1 VSVTAVR
8 ERRPGRVLAS
18 LARFLPALRVLAFV
32 AAVVIVGAMAVRAGR
47 DVDVRDVAWWP
58 LVPAF
63 VAALAW
69 WLLLA
74 RGWALLVG
82 GRWRRSDV
90 GTWCRTQALR
100 YLPGGIWAPASRA
113 VVVRGTLLDKLTTVG
128 AENVIGLCAA
138 LAVGGVALAT
148 AGDPR
153 WLPLVLVLA
162 APVVAARFAG
172 RRTRITPRRALDA
185 IWNYLAAFV
194 AYVLAAVLVQ
204 TAVSG
209 FDEPLAVAGA
219 AALAWSAGLVVVI
232 APSGL
237 AVREVVYVALVAGTF
252 PEADLVAAAVV
263 LRVVT
268 VLAELAILL
277 AAGRPA
283 LPLRPSQG
291 G

>member
-1 VSVTAVR
+1 MSVTAVR
-8 ERRPGRVLAS
+8 ERRPERVLAS

-32 AAVVIVGAMAVRAGR
+32 AAVAIVVAMAVRAGR
-47 DVDVRDVAWWP
+47 DVDVREIAWWP

-63 VAALAW
+63 AAALGW

-74 RGWALLVG
+74 RGWALLVD

-113 VVVRGTLLDKLTTVG
+113 VVVRGTLVDKLTTVG
-128 AENVIGLCAA
+128 AENVIALCAA
-138 LAVGGVALAT
+138 LAVGGVALAS

-153 WLPLVLVLA
+153 WLPLVVVPA
-162 APVVAARFAG
+162 APVLAARFAA
-172 RRTRITPRRALDA
+172 RRTRVTPRRSLDA
-185 IWNYLAAFV
+185 TWNYVAAFC
-194 AYVLAAVLVQ
+194 AYVVAAVLVQ
-204 TAVSG
+204 AAVSG
-209 FDEPLAVAGA
+209 LDEPLAVAGA

-237 AVREVVYVALVAGTF
+237 AVREVVYAALLAGSF
-252 PEADLVAAAVV
+252 AEAELVAAAVV

-268 VLAELAILL
+268 VVAELAVLL
-277 AAGRPA
+277 AAGRPR
-283 LPLRPSQG
+283 LPLPPPQAG
-291 G
+291 

>member
-1 VSVTAVR
+1 MSVTAVR
-8 ERRPGRVLAS
+8 ERRPERVLAS
-18 LARFLPALRVLAFV
+18 LARFLPAVRVLAFV
-32 AAVVIVGAMAVRAGR
+32 AAVAIVVAMAVRAGR
-47 DVDVRDVAWWP
+47 DVDVREIAWWP

-63 VAALAW
+63 AAALGW

-113 VVVRGTLLDKLTTVG
+113 VVVRGTLVDKLTTVG
-128 AENVIGLCAA
+128 AENVIALCAA
-138 LAVGGVALAT
+138 VAVGGVALAS
-148 AGDPR
+148 AGDLR
-153 WLPLVLVLA
+153 WLPLVLLPA

-172 RRTRITPRRALDA
+172 KRTRVTPRRSLEAT
-185 IWNYLAAFV
+185 WNYVAAFG
-194 AYVLAAVLVQ
+194 AYVVAAVLVQ
-204 TAVSG
+204 AAVSG
-209 FDEPLAVAGA
+209 LDEPLAVAGA

-237 AVREVVYVALVAGTF
+237 AVREVVYAALLAGSF
-252 PEADLVAAAVV
+252 AEAELVAAAVV

-268 VLAELAILL
+268 VLAELVVLL
-277 AAGRPA
+277 AAGRPR
-283 LPLRPSQG
+283 LPLPPPQAG
-291 G
+291 